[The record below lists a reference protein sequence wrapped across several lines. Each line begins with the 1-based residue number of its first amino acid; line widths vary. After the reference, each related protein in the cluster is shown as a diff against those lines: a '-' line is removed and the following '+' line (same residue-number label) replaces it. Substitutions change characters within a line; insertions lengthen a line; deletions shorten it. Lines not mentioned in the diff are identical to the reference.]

1 MSRRID
7 DTSAETFWPGY
18 VDAVTNLVLSLLFVL
33 VIMTV
38 AVFMFALELGRKQP
52 KDPPALLHDKPPV
65 STAIAPAG
73 QVAISER
80 SEVRELLR
88 EKDAQLASMKE
99 RIRILEREAQ
109 QRTKG
114 PVTRERDDRTMSSVA
129 AGGSGTSSDPT
140 RIVTA
145 TAQAPTTERS
155 LEKLVPAGPAGGIIV
170 KFADDAIA
178 LTRNEAEDLRQALAP
193 VLAAGGARV
202 EVVVPSG
209 FSEARR
215 LGFYRAMAVRNE
227 LIQMKMPV
235 NRIEVSVRDGSAGS
249 DSSRVM
255 VSPR

>member
-38 AVFMFALELGRKQP
+38 AVFMFALELGRTQP
-52 KDPPALLHDKPPV
+52 KKPPAVPHDRPPV
-65 STAIAPAG
+65 SMVDAPAG
-73 QVAISER
+73 QVAVNES
-80 SEVRELLR
+80 SGVRDVLR
-88 EKDAQLASMKE
+88 EKDAQLASMQE
-99 RIRILEREAQ
+99 RIRTLESEAR
-109 QRTKG
+109 QRSKAQAPTDSRSSP
-114 PVTRERDDRTMSSVA
+114 PVVS
-129 AGGSGTSSDPT
+129 AGGSGTSSEPT
-140 RIVTA
+140 RVVTA
-145 TAQAPTTERS
+145 TAPIPAAERG
-155 LEKLVPAGPAGGIIV
+155 LEKTVPVGPAGGIIV

-178 LTRNEAEDLRQALAP
+178 LTRNEAEDLRTALAQ
-193 VLAAGGARV
+193 VLASGGARL
-202 EVVVPSG
+202 EVVVPTG

-227 LIQMKMPV
+227 LIQLKMPA
-235 NRIEVSVRDGSAGS
+235 NRIDISVRDGSAGS

>member
-38 AVFMFALELGRKQP
+38 AVFMFALELGRTQP
-52 KDPPALLHDKPPV
+52 KTPAVVPHDRPPLSVVD
-65 STAIAPAG
+65 APAG
-73 QVAISER
+73 QAAVTDKSA
-80 SEVRELLR
+80 LR
-88 EKDAQLASMKE
+88 DALRDKDAQLASLQE
-99 RIRILEREAQ
+99 RIRTLESEARQ
-109 QRTKG
+109 KSKAPTSQDSR
-114 PVTRERDDRTMSSVA
+114 SSSPAVS
-129 AGGSGTSSDPT
+129 AGGSGASNDPT
-140 RIVTA
+140 RVVTA
-145 TAQAPTTERS
+145 TAPVPAAERG
-155 LEKLVPAGPAGGIIV
+155 LEKTVPVGPAGGIIV

-178 LTRNEAEDLRQALAP
+178 LTRNEAEDLRSALAQ
-193 VLAAGGARV
+193 VLASGGARL
-202 EVVVPSG
+202 EVVVPAG

-227 LIQMKMPV
+227 LIQLKMPA
-235 NRIEVSVRDGSAGS
+235 NRIDISVRDGSAGA

>member
-38 AVFMFALELGRKQP
+38 AVFMFALELGRTQP
-52 KDPPALLHDKPPV
+52 KTSPAVPHDRPPV
-65 STAIAPAG
+65 STVDAPAG
-73 QVAISER
+73 QTAVSDKSA
-80 SEVRELLR
+80 LR
-88 EKDAQLASMKE
+88 EKDAQLASLQE
-99 RIRILEREAQ
+99 RIRTLESEARQ
-109 QRTKG
+109 KSKAPTSQDSRSAS
-114 PVTRERDDRTMSSVA
+114 PAVS
-129 AGGSGTSSDPT
+129 AGGSGASNDPT
-140 RIVTA
+140 RVVTA
-145 TAQAPTTERS
+145 TAPVPAAERG
-155 LEKLVPAGPAGGIIV
+155 LEKTVPVGPAGGIIV

-178 LTRNEAEDLRQALAP
+178 LTRNEAEDLRSALAQ
-193 VLAAGGARV
+193 VLASGGARL
-202 EVVVPSG
+202 EVVVPAG

-227 LIQMKMPV
+227 LIQLKMPA
-235 NRIEVSVRDGSAGS
+235 NRIDISVRDGSAGA